1 MADESSR
8 SLHLAC
14 PAPPTLRHSDT
25 PTNHSSTR
33 HVGQGHQVSGTKPY
47 HRYTI
52 HCCLKIEQ
60 LAAMPGETKDST
72 LKNINSICLDVW
84 KYIFDMLRPCAYERL
99 HLRRLCRLFKDSLQP
114 PPSGC
119 YTEFPHQNHTSV
131 NSLINRLNDL
141 LFTPTILFLKEG
153 HHQVINSHQWAAT
166 VAPRLLFTYPIKVIG
181 SGRDKTF
188 LYGGGIRIIGPK
200 EDAGTNKVELSGMTI
215 RDTAGATGLCAD
227 SGLSFSCDSMTFI
240 RCGGDGV
247 YASNT
252 NGTLINCIV
261 TQCGECGITCNSNAL
276 VKLEGSQTK
285 VEGNVQDGDTEDY
298 GLTTYGNSSRIH
310 LLSPL
315 TKESVSTNNPTN
327 RASKRDYGGK
337 GTIRTVD
344 EFLG

>member
-1 MADESSR
+1 
-8 SLHLAC
+8 
-14 PAPPTLRHSDT
+14 
-25 PTNHSSTR
+25 
-33 HVGQGHQVSGTKPY
+33 
-47 HRYTI
+47 
-52 HCCLKIEQ
+52 
-60 LAAMPGETKDST
+60 
-72 LKNINSICLDVW
+72 
-84 KYIFDMLRPCAYERL
+84 MLRPCAYERL

-315 TKESVSTNNPTN
+315 TILDVSRNNHNGQNYGNWGDNGTGEIAIVDKEGTVVERIQEMTISSVPPS
-327 RASKRDYGGK
+327 S
-337 GTIRTVD
+337 D
-344 EFLG
+344 EDD